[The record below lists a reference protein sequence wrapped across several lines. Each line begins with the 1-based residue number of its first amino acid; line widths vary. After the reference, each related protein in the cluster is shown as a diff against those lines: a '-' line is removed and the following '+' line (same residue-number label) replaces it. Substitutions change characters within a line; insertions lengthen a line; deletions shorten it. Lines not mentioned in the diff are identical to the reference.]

1 MTSSKIYT
9 KHGDKGETSL
19 GSGQRVSKSSLRV
32 RAYGSVDELN
42 SYIGLLLTYLDDNL
56 CESKVLNNIQN
67 TLFNIGALLANP
79 NSSLVAIDV
88 SFLEDYIDQVQ
99 DMLPALHSFILPGG
113 TRSAALAHVCRTV
126 CRRAE
131 CNIVSLSQHET
142 VDSSIL
148 IFMNRLSDLFFVMA
162 RNLNF
167 LAHVSEK
174 SWINCG
180 G

>member
-19 GSGQRVSKSSLRV
+19 GNGQRVSKSSLRV

-56 CESKVLNNIQN
+56 CESKVLNKIQN

-79 NSSLVAIDV
+79 NSSPVAIDV
-88 SFLEDYIDQVQ
+88 SFLEDYIDHVQ

-113 TRSAALAHVCRTV
+113 TRSAAFGSRVPNCLQTCR
-126 CRRAE
+126 
-131 CNIVSLSQHET
+131 
-142 VDSSIL
+142 
-148 IFMNRLSDLFFVMA
+148 M
-162 RNLNF
+162 
-167 LAHVSEK
+167 
-174 SWINCG
+174 
-180 G
+180 

>member
-19 GSGQRVSKSSLRV
+19 GNGQRVSKASARV

-42 SYIGLLLTYLDDNL
+42 SHIGLLLSYLNEQTDEFKIL
-56 CESKVLNNIQN
+56 LAIQN
-67 TLFNIGALLANP
+67 TLFNIGSQLANSKSVA
-79 NSSLVAIDV
+79 SSIDV
-88 SFLEDYIDQVQ
+88 SPLENYIDKVQ
-99 DMLPALHSFILPGG
+99 DTLPTLRSFILPGG
-113 TRSAALAHVCRTV
+113 TRGAALAHVCRTV

-131 CNIVSLSQHET
+131 CNIVFLAQGEP
-142 VDSSIL
+142 VDASIL
-148 IFMNRLSDLFFVMA
+148 QFMNRLSDLFFVMA